1 MVKRNVGRHCVVAS
15 VSGVLLLTLGACRS
29 LTPIYQVERAP
40 LQASADATL
49 DDASEAIWRAG
60 RKLGWEIE
68 EESPGVQNGTLRL
81 RGHVAVVRI
90 EHDTKVFSI
99 HDVKTENLRRNGD
112 RIHPNYNGWIR
123 FLEDKIEA
131 EPVTHVA
138 N

>member
-1 MVKRNVGRHCVVAS
+1 MAKRNVIRQGIAAS
-15 VSGVLLLTLGACRS
+15 VAGVLLLTLGACRS
-29 LTPIYQVERAP
+29 LRPIYEVERAP
-40 LQASADATL
+40 LQTSENATL
-49 DDASEAIWRAG
+49 EDASEAIWRAG

-99 HDVKTENLRRNGD
+99 RDVKTENLRREGD
-112 RIHPNYNGWIR
+112 RIHPNYNGWIH
-123 FLEDKIEA
+123 FLEQKIEA
-131 EPVTHVA
+131 EPVTHAA